1 MVKDIGILMNVID
14 CAKDTNKPILKTHE
28 ALSNKDMKEAR
39 CWSNNKGKQSNVFS
53 WHSKIICPTRS
64 TDKIIFFKQTVL
76 MELTSL
82 TNLVIH
88 CIIVIISWETLD
100 SNLKTHECTM
110 ASKHIWTLKSHLQ
123 ILQRKDAVLPFSAIA
138 FFHKTVSKQFLF
150 WIHLI
155 ELFINIQIH
164 NIRHFLINH
173 SFLFK
178 TITNLLFVVLCFAW
192 FNLAMAV

>member
-14 CAKDTNKPILKTHE
+14 CAKDKNKPILKTHE

-82 TNLVIH
+82 INLVIH

-100 SNLKTHECTM
+100 MNVQWPQNIFGHL
-110 ASKHIWTLKSHLQ
+110 SHTYKFCKERMLYFPFLQ
-123 ILQRKDAVLPFSAIA
+123 
-138 FFHKTVSKQFLF
+138 
-150 WIHLI
+150 
-155 ELFINIQIH
+155 
-164 NIRHFLINH
+164 
-173 SFLFK
+173 
-178 TITNLLFVVLCFAW
+178 LLFFTKQSQSNFFSVYI
-192 FNLAMAV
+192 